1 MSGVGGSLRAGDEV
15 VGVLV
20 LEGDNEDVLTTL
32 LAVNL
37 DVRGSA
43 AFNDNIR
50 LVGDRLRR
58 DRSSN
63 VLGRGDCTKC

>member
-20 LEGDNEDVLTTL
+20 LEGDNDEVLTTL
-32 LAVNL
+32 LEVNFE
-37 DVRGSA
+37 VRGSA
-43 AFNDNIR
+43 GFSDKVR
-50 LVGDRLRR
+50 LVGDRLRL
-58 DRSSN
+58 DRSRS